1 MNASQPKS
9 RMLIGMPVSLFW
21 GYIAIALFMTGDG
34 IEQNFLSKFI
44 MDLGFPERK
53 VSLIFTAYGLT
64 AAIASWLSGVLAENF
79 GAKRVMLTGAILWIL
94 LHAAFMLFGIIPH
107 NYYMMFL
114 FYGLRGFAYPLF
126 FYAFFYWVVKE
137 TPDNQL
143 ASAIGWIWSMFTIGF
158 GIFGYF
164 LPIFT
169 INHFGAENT
178 LWQSI
183 GWALAGAIIT
193 LLLLKPSPSDKK
205 GQSEQPLSERIS
217 EITNDLLLV
226 FYNRDLSIALVT
238 RAICNFSLFG
248 ILTVVMPI
256 FYTSEHGGHFTD
268 QQWRIISLCIYPLQ
282 PFTNVL
288 WGMIGDRIGWL
299 KQMRWAGF
307 VGCGTATIL
316 LYYIPVYFPEN
327 MLASILGVLFFSI
340 TITAFVPMGAI
351 FPMLTPDHK
360 GAAVSI
366 QNLGG
371 GISNFGGP
379 ALVSLILYMGLGH
392 QSIFIIFGL
401 FYYSAAVMT
410 YFIRLK
416 QPGID

>member
-1 MNASQPKS
+1 MNSLQTKS
-9 RMLIGMPVSLFW
+9 RMVIGMPVSLFW

-34 IEQNFLSKFI
+34 LEQNFLSKFI
-44 MDLGFPERK
+44 VNLGFPEHK

-64 AAIASWLSGVLAENF
+64 AAISSWLSGVLAETF
-79 GAKRVMLTGAILWIL
+79 GAKKIMMIGAIMWIV
-94 LHAAFMLFGIIPH
+94 LHAAFMLFGIMPH
-107 NYYMMFL
+107 NYYMML
-114 FYGLRGFAYPLF
+114 IFYGLRGFAYPLF

-137 TPDNQL
+137 SPDNQL
-143 ASAIGWIWSMFTIGF
+143 ASAVGWIWSMFTIGF

-164 LPIFT
+164 LPIYT
-169 INHFGAENT
+169 IRYFGAENT

-183 GWALAGAIIT
+183 GWAAAGGIIAFFF
-193 LLLLKPSPSDKK
+193 LKPPKIKNKPTFSFQEKVAGITRD
-205 GQSEQPLSERIS
+205 LS
-217 EITNDLLLV
+217 LV
-226 FYNRDLSIALVT
+226 FYNRDLAIALVI

-256 FYTSEHGGHFTD
+256 FYTSDHGGHFTD
-268 QQWRIISLCIYPLQ
+268 EQWRIISVCIYPLQ

-288 WGMIGDRIGWL
+288 WGIIGDRIGWL

-316 LYYIPVYFPEN
+316 LYYIPIWFPGN
-327 MLASILGVLFFSI
+327 MIASIIGVLFFAI

-351 FPMLTPDHK
+351 FPMLTPEHK

-371 GISNFGGP
+371 GLSNFGGP
-379 ALVSLILYMGLGH
+379 ALVSLLLFIGLGH
-392 QSIFIIFGL
+392 QSVFIIFGL
-401 FYYSAAVMT
+401 LYYAAAIMT

-416 QPGID
+416 QPSINK